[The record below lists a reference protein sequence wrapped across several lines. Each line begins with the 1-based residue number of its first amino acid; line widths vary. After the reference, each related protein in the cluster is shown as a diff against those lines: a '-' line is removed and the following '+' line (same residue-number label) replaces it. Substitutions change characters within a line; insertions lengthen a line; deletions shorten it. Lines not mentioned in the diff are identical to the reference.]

1 MAETGTRQQ
10 QGARSKGQSQPNA
23 HPRIPEEKN
32 YEFTHPDQTGSPAW
46 SAKERTGASR
56 TARDFPSCGRRR
68 PARAAGASGRQPSLG
83 ECLWERSQSRDS
95 RSCVK
100 CGSSQTT
107 TSMIKLKWQKLLP
120 LPPLPA
126 TANTTI
132 PYPGV
137 GLPEKNIVHS
147 LRMSLPGN
155 RAVGCFFYSF
165 ALCSFEGPDTQLPNN
180 SLTE

>member
-1 MAETGTRQQ
+1 MKGVGKPERTQEGWLMAETGTRQQ

-32 YEFTHPDQTGSPAW
+32 YEFTHPDQIGSPAW

-56 TARDFPSCGRRR
+56 TARDFPSCGRHR

-83 ECLWERSQSRDS
+83 ECLRERSQSRDS

-120 LPPLPA
+120 PP
-126 TANTTI
+126 
-132 PYPGV
+132 
-137 GLPEKNIVHS
+137 S
-147 LRMSLPGN
+147 R
-155 RAVGCFFYSF
+155 
-165 ALCSFEGPDTQLPNN
+165 TQV
-180 SLTE
+180 